1 MREIP
6 IQVTDEYVRGAGV
19 AVGAAGSHDDVAL
32 RISFSPMWTG
42 TARSIV
48 WLDAAGE
55 NPTTT
60 QLGTGLLAEGET
72 EVYLVPIPA
81 EPKALPGEMTMTIK
95 GATVSGGKETT
106 ATLTAAARFRVL
118 ESAWDPDAEESAD
131 ITPTQAEQLRSE
143 IDAVKADIV
152 VVRGVAAAEEGRKTA
167 EEVRG
172 KAESLR
178 AEKETNRETAEEAR
192 QKAEEAR
199 VKAEAARE
207 TAEAARETAEAAR
220 AHWEEYQA
228 EKSYSVGSKVAYGGS
243 SYLCLAPCT
252 GVTPPNAEY
261 WLLIAA
267 RGTDGAGSMRVQG
280 STLIIQSAS
289 GVLPPSGYETYS
301 GAYTVR
307 SSLGGED
314 AEMETEGKLMRQN
327 VTVEAVGLAEASN
340 AAGGKTLIV
349 GG

>member
-95 GATVSGGKETT
+95 GATISGGKETA

-152 VVRGVAAAEEGRKTA
+152 VVRGVAAAEEERKVA
-167 EEVRG
+167 EEARG

-178 AEKETNRETAEEAR
+178 AKKEAARADAE
-192 QKAEEAR
+192 AERAA
-199 VKAEAARE
+199 AEAARVK
-207 TAEAARETAEAAR
+207 AEAARETAEAAR
-220 AHWEEYQA
+220 AHWEEYQV

-280 STLIIQSAS
+280 STLIIQSVS

-314 AEMETEGKLMRQN
+314 AEMETEGKLMQQN
-327 VTVEAVGLAEASN
+327 VTVEAVGLAETSN

>member
-60 QLGTGLLAEGET
+60 QLGTGLLAEGKT

-95 GATVSGGKETT
+95 GATVSGGKETA

-152 VVRGVAAAEEGRKTA
+152 VVRGVAAAEEERKVT
-167 EEVRG
+167 EEARG

-178 AEKETNRETAEEAR
+178 AEKEAAREDAEAERAAAEA
-192 QKAEEAR
+192 AR

-207 TAEAARETAEAAR
+207 TAEKAR

-228 EKSYSVGSKVAYGGS
+228 EKNYPIGSKVAYGGS

-301 GAYTVR
+301 GPYSVR

-314 AEMETEGKLMRQN
+314 AEMETEHKLMRQN
-327 VTVEAVGLAEASN
+327 VTVEAVGLAETSN
-340 AAGGKTLIV
+340 VAGGKTLIV

>member
-42 TARSIV
+42 TARSIL

-152 VVRGVAAAEEGRKTA
+152 VVRGVAAAEEERKVA
-167 EEVRG
+167 EEARG

-178 AEKETNRETAEEAR
+178 AKKEAAREDAEAERAAAEA
-192 QKAEEAR
+192 AR

-207 TAEAARETAEAAR
+207 AAEAAR
-220 AHWEEYQA
+220 ANWEEYQA
-228 EKSYSVGSKVAYGGS
+228 EKNYPVGSKVAYGGS
-243 SYLCLAPCT
+243 SYLCLTPCV
-252 GVTPPNAEY
+252 GVAPPNDEY

-314 AEMETEGKLMRQN
+314 AEMETEGKLMQQN
-327 VTVEAVGLAEASN
+327 VTVEAVGLAETSN

>member
-95 GATVSGGKETT
+95 GATVSGGKETA

-143 IDAVKADIV
+143 IDAVKADII
-152 VVRGVAAAEEGRKTA
+152 VVRGVAAAEEERKT
-167 EEVRG
+167 
-172 KAESLR
+172 AESLR
-178 AEKETNRETAEEAR
+178 AEQETAREDAEAER
-192 QKAEEAR
+192 AAAEAAR

-207 TAEAARETAEAAR
+207 AAEAAR

-228 EKSYSVGSKVAYGGS
+228 DKNYAVGSKVAYGGS

-267 RGTDGAGSMRVQG
+267 RGTDGAGSMTVVG
-280 STLIIQSAS
+280 STLVIKS
-289 GVLPPSGYETYS
+289 GVPSGGYETYS
-301 GAYTVR
+301 GPYSVR

-314 AEMETEGKLMRQN
+314 AAMETEGKLMRQD
-327 VTVEAVGLAEASN
+327 VTVEAVGLAETSN
-340 AAGGKTLIV
+340 TAGGKTLSV

>member
-95 GATVSGGKETT
+95 GATISGGKETA

-152 VVRGVAAAEEGRKTA
+152 VVRGVAAAEEERKVA
-167 EEVRG
+167 EEARG

-178 AEKETNRETAEEAR
+178 AKKEAAREDAEAERAAAEA
-192 QKAEEAR
+192 AR

-207 TAEAARETAEAAR
+207 TEEKAR

-228 EKSYSVGSKVAYGGS
+228 EKNYPVGSKVAYGGS
-243 SYLCLAPCT
+243 SYLCLSPCV
-252 GVTPPNAEY
+252 GVAPPNAEY

-314 AEMETEGKLMRQN
+314 AEMETEHKLMRQN
-327 VTVEAVGLAEASN
+327 VTVEAVGLAETSN
-340 AAGGKTLIV
+340 TAGGKTLIV

>member
-1 MREIP
+1 
-6 IQVTDEYVRGAGV
+6 
-19 AVGAAGSHDDVAL
+19 
-32 RISFSPMWTG
+32 
-42 TARSIV
+42 
-48 WLDAAGE
+48 
-55 NPTTT
+55 
-60 QLGTGLLAEGET
+60 
-72 EVYLVPIPA
+72 
-81 EPKALPGEMTMTIK
+81 MTIK

-167 EEVRG
+167 EAARVS
-172 KAESLR
+172 AETVR

-192 QKAEEAR
+192 QKAEAAR
-199 VKAEAARE
+199 VK
-207 TAEAARETAEAAR
+207 AEAARETAEAAR
-220 AHWEEYQA
+220 AHWEEYQV

-314 AEMETEGKLMRQN
+314 AEMETEHKLMRQN
-327 VTVEAVGLAEASN
+327 VTVEAVGLAETSN
-340 AAGGKTLIV
+340 TAGGKTLIV

>member
-95 GATVSGGKETT
+95 GATVSGGKETA

-152 VVRGVAAAEEGRKTA
+152 VVRGVAAAEEERKVA
-167 EEVRG
+167 EEARG

-178 AEKETNRETAEEAR
+178 AKKEAAREDAEAERAAAEA
-192 QKAEEAR
+192 AR

-207 TAEAARETAEAAR
+207 TAEKAR

-228 EKSYSVGSKVAYGGS
+228 EKNYPVGSKVAYGGS
-243 SYLCLAPCT
+243 SYLCLAPCV

-267 RGTDGAGSMRVQG
+267 RGTDGAGAMRVQG

-314 AEMETEGKLMRQN
+314 AEMETEGKLMQQN
-327 VTVEAVGLAEASN
+327 VTVEAVGLAETSN

>member
-152 VVRGVAAAEEGRKTA
+152 VVRGVAAAEEERKVA
-167 EEVRG
+167 EEARG

-178 AEKETNRETAEEAR
+178 AAAETAREDAEAER
-192 QKAEEAR
+192 AAAEAAR

-207 TAEAARETAEAAR
+207 TAEKAR

-228 EKSYSVGSKVAYGGS
+228 EKNYPVGSKVAYGGS

-314 AEMETEGKLMRQN
+314 AEMETEGKLMQQN
-327 VTVEAVGLAEASN
+327 VTVEAVGLAETSN
-340 AAGGKTLIV
+340 TAGGKTLIV

>member
-152 VVRGVAAAEEGRKTA
+152 VVRGVAAAEEERKVA
-167 EEVRG
+167 EEARG

-178 AEKETNRETAEEAR
+178 AKKEAAREDAEAERAAAEA
-192 QKAEEAR
+192 AR

-207 TAEAARETAEAAR
+207 TAEKAR
-220 AHWEEYQA
+220 ANWEEYQA
-228 EKSYSVGSKVAYGGS
+228 EKSYPVGSKVAYGGS

-252 GVTPPNAEY
+252 GVAPPNAEY

-267 RGTDGAGSMRVQG
+267 RGADGAGSMRVQG

-327 VTVEAVGLAEASN
+327 VTVEAVGLAETSN

>member
-167 EEVRG
+167 EAARVR
-172 KAESLR
+172 AETAR

-199 VKAEAARE
+199 VK
-207 TAEAARETAEAAR
+207 AEAARETAEAAR

-301 GAYTVR
+301 GPYSVR

-314 AEMETEGKLMRQN
+314 AEMETEHKLMRQN
-327 VTVEAVGLAEASN
+327 VTVEAVGLAETSN
-340 AAGGKTLIV
+340 TAGGKTLIV

>member
-152 VVRGVAAAEEGRKTA
+152 VVRGVAAAEEERKVA
-167 EEVRG
+167 EEARG

-178 AEKETNRETAEEAR
+178 AKKEAAREDAEAERAAAEA
-192 QKAEEAR
+192 AR

-207 TAEAARETAEAAR
+207 TAEKAR

-228 EKSYSVGSKVAYGGS
+228 EKNYPVGSKVAYGGS

-267 RGTDGAGSMRVQG
+267 RGTDGAGSMTVVG
-280 STLIIQSAS
+280 NTLVVKS
-289 GVLPPSGYETYS
+289 GVPSGGYETYS
-301 GAYTVR
+301 GPYSVR

-314 AEMETEGKLMRQN
+314 AEMETEGKLMRQS
-327 VTVEAVGLAEASN
+327 VTVEAIPVSATSN
-340 AAGGKTLIV
+340 TAGGKTLIV

>member
-152 VVRGVAAAEEGRKTA
+152 VVRGVAAAEEERKVA
-167 EEVRG
+167 EAARVS
-172 KAESLR
+172 AETVR

-207 TAEAARETAEAAR
+207 TAEAAR

-228 EKSYSVGSKVAYGGS
+228 EKNYPVGSKVAYGGS
-243 SYLCLAPCT
+243 SYLCHAPCV
-252 GVTPPNAEY
+252 GVAPPNDEY

-267 RGTDGAGSMRVQG
+267 RGTDGAGSMKVVG

-289 GVLPPSGYETYS
+289 GVLPPSEYETYS
-301 GAYTVR
+301 GPYTVR

-314 AEMETEGKLMRQN
+314 AEMETEHKLMRQN
-327 VTVEAVGLAEASN
+327 VTVEAVGLAETSN
-340 AAGGKTLIV
+340 TAGGKTLIV

>member
-1 MREIP
+1 M
-6 IQVTDEYVRGAGV
+6 
-19 AVGAAGSHDDVAL
+19 
-32 RISFSPMWTG
+32 
-42 TARSIV
+42 
-48 WLDAAGE
+48 
-55 NPTTT
+55 
-60 QLGTGLLAEGET
+60 
-72 EVYLVPIPA
+72 
-81 EPKALPGEMTMTIK
+81 
-95 GATVSGGKETT
+95 
-106 ATLTAAARFRVL
+106 L

-152 VVRGVAAAEEGRKTA
+152 VVRGVAAAEEERKVA
-167 EEVRG
+167 EEARG

-178 AEKETNRETAEEAR
+178 AKKEAAREDAE
-192 QKAEEAR
+192 AERAA
-199 VKAEAARE
+199 AEAARVK
-207 TAEAARETAEAAR
+207 AEAARETAEAAR
-220 AHWEEYQA
+220 AHWEEYQV

-280 STLIIQSAS
+280 STLIIQSVS

-314 AEMETEGKLMRQN
+314 AEMETEGKLMQQN
-327 VTVEAVGLAEASN
+327 VTVEAVGLAETSN
-340 AAGGKTLIV
+340 TAGGKTLIV

>member
-95 GATVSGGKETT
+95 GATVSGGKETA

-167 EEVRG
+167 EAARVS
-172 KAESLR
+172 AETVR
-178 AEKETNRETAEEAR
+178 AEKETNREDAEAERAAAEA
-192 QKAEEAR
+192 AR

-207 TAEAARETAEAAR
+207 TAEKAR

-228 EKSYSVGSKVAYGGS
+228 EKNYPVGSKVAYGGS
-243 SYLCLAPCT
+243 SYLCLAPCV
-252 GVTPPNAEY
+252 GVAPPNDEY

-314 AEMETEGKLMRQN
+314 AEMETEHKLMRQN
-327 VTVEAVGLAEASN
+327 VTVEAVGLAETSN

>member
-152 VVRGVAAAEEGRKTA
+152 VVRGVAAAEEGR
-167 EEVRG
+167 
-172 KAESLR
+172 
-178 AEKETNRETAEEAR
+178 
-192 QKAEEAR
+192 
-199 VKAEAARE
+199 
-207 TAEAARETAEAAR
+207 
-220 AHWEEYQA
+220 
-228 EKSYSVGSKVAYGGS
+228 
-243 SYLCLAPCT
+243 
-252 GVTPPNAEY
+252 
-261 WLLIAA
+261 
-267 RGTDGAGSMRVQG
+267 
-280 STLIIQSAS
+280 
-289 GVLPPSGYETYS
+289 
-301 GAYTVR
+301 
-307 SSLGGED
+307 
-314 AEMETEGKLMRQN
+314 
-327 VTVEAVGLAEASN
+327 
-340 AAGGKTLIV
+340 
-349 GG
+349 

>member
-152 VVRGVAAAEEGRKTA
+152 VVRGVAAAEEERKTA
-167 EEVRG
+167 EEARG
-172 KAESLR
+172 EAESLR
-178 AEKETNRETAEEAR
+178 AEKEAAREDAEAAR
-192 QKAEEAR
+192 AAAEEAR
-199 VKAEAARE
+199 VKAEAAR
-207 TAEAARETAEAAR
+207 AAAEAAR

-228 EKSYSVGSKVAYGGS
+228 EKSYAIGSKVAYGGS

-252 GVTPPNAEY
+252 GVAPPSAEY

-267 RGTDGAGSMRVQG
+267 RGADGVGSMRVQD
-280 STLIIQSAS
+280 STLVIKSAS

-327 VTVEAVGLAEASN
+327 VTVEAVGLAETSN
-340 AAGGKTLIV
+340 VAGGKTLIV

>member
-32 RISFSPMWTG
+32 CISFSPMWTG

-95 GATVSGGKETT
+95 GATVSGGKETA

-152 VVRGVAAAEEGRKTA
+152 VVRGVAAAEEERKTA
-167 EEVRG
+167 EEARG
-172 KAESLR
+172 TAESLR
-178 AEKETNRETAEEAR
+178 AEKEAAREDAEAERAAAEA
-192 QKAEEAR
+192 AR

-207 TAEAARETAEAAR
+207 TAEKAR

-228 EKSYSVGSKVAYGGS
+228 EKNYPVGSKVAYGGS
-243 SYLCLAPCT
+243 SYLCLAPCV
-252 GVTPPNAEY
+252 GVAPPNAEY

-280 STLIIQSAS
+280 STLVIQSAS

-314 AEMETEGKLMRQN
+314 AEMETEHKLMRQN
-327 VTVEAVGLAEASN
+327 VTVEAVGLAETSN

>member
-152 VVRGVAAAEEGRKTA
+152 VVRGVAAAEEERKDDP
-167 EEVRG
+167 
-172 KAESLR
+172 
-178 AEKETNRETAEEAR
+178 ETL
-192 QKAEEAR
+192 
-199 VKAEAARE
+199 V
-207 TAEAARETAEAAR
+207 
-220 AHWEEYQA
+220 
-228 EKSYSVGSKVAYGGS
+228 
-243 SYLCLAPCT
+243 
-252 GVTPPNAEY
+252 
-261 WLLIAA
+261 
-267 RGTDGAGSMRVQG
+267 
-280 STLIIQSAS
+280 
-289 GVLPPSGYETYS
+289 
-301 GAYTVR
+301 
-307 SSLGGED
+307 
-314 AEMETEGKLMRQN
+314 
-327 VTVEAVGLAEASN
+327 
-340 AAGGKTLIV
+340 
-349 GG
+349 

>member
-42 TARSIV
+42 TARSIL

-152 VVRGVAAAEEGRKTA
+152 VVRGVAAAEEERKVA
-167 EEVRG
+167 EEARG

-178 AEKETNRETAEEAR
+178 AKKEAAREDAEAERAAAEA
-192 QKAEEAR
+192 AR

-207 TAEAARETAEAAR
+207 AAEAAR
-220 AHWEEYQA
+220 ANWEEYQA
-228 EKSYSVGSKVAYGGS
+228 EKNYPVGSKVAYGGS
-243 SYLCLAPCT
+243 SYLCLAPCV
-252 GVTPPNAEY
+252 GVAPPNDEY

-314 AEMETEGKLMRQN
+314 AEMETEGKLMQQN
-327 VTVEAVGLAEASN
+327 VTVEAVGLAETSN

>member
-60 QLGTGLLAEGET
+60 QLGTGLLTEGET

-167 EEVRG
+167 EAARVS
-172 KAESLR
+172 AETVR

-207 TAEAARETAEAAR
+207 TAEAAR
-220 AHWEEYQA
+220 AHWEEYQV

-243 SYLCLAPCT
+243 SYLCLAPCV
-252 GVTPPNAEY
+252 GVAPPNDEY

-267 RGTDGAGSMRVQG
+267 RGTDGAGSMKVVG
-280 STLIIQSAS
+280 STLIVKS
-289 GVLPPSGYETYS
+289 GVPSGGYETYS
-301 GAYTVR
+301 GPYSVR

-314 AEMETEGKLMRQN
+314 AEMETEHKLMRQN
-327 VTVEAVGLAEASN
+327 VTVEAVGLAETSN
-340 AAGGKTLIV
+340 TAGGKTLIV

>member
-167 EEVRG
+167 EAARVR
-172 KAESLR
+172 AETAR

-207 TAEAARETAEAAR
+207 TAEAAR

-228 EKSYSVGSKVAYGGS
+228 EKNYPVGSKVAYGGS

-301 GAYTVR
+301 GPYSVR

-314 AEMETEGKLMRQN
+314 AEMETEHKLMRQN
-327 VTVEAVGLAEASN
+327 VTVEAVGLAETSN